1 MDLYHYILFWVCVI
15 GLCLGSFYN
24 VVILRSLSNESIV
37 FPASKCP
44 KCNHKLYFWHNIP
57 VLSYI
62 LLGGKCYFCKE
73 KISIQYPIIE
83 LFTMLMFGFTFVKFG
98 ISVKTIFAL
107 FWVSCFIIMTMTD
120 LKAKLVDC
128 NIAIVMGLS
137 GSLYN
142 FIMFGKAG
150 LISSV
155 LGLLVG
161 AGILELIARSG
172 YLIAGE
178 RAMGEA
184 DTYVA
189 GAIGAI
195 LGKGILLSLAF
206 ALIASMIFI
215 VPMFLYNQYK
225 ANNKATCILSI
236 LFVLSIMVF
245 KLVSQNYYSLAALM
259 IIGILLAVSILK
271 SIKQVENRN
280 YLPYVP
286 ALALGALYYIFFNV
300 NL

>member
-1 MDLYHYILFWVCVI
+1 M
-15 GLCLGSFYN
+15 
-24 VVILRSLSNESIV
+24 
-37 FPASKCP
+37 
-44 KCNHKLYFWHNIP
+44 
-57 VLSYI
+57 
-62 LLGGKCYFCKE
+62 FC
-73 KISIQYPIIE
+73 
-83 LFTMLMFGFTFVKFG
+83 FTFVKFG
-98 ISVKTIFAL
+98 ITVKTIFAL

-128 NIAIVMGLS
+128 NIAIAMGLS
-137 GSLYN
+137 GILYN
-142 FIMFGKAG
+142 FIMFGKTG

-155 LGLLVG
+155 LGLLIG

-215 VPMFLYNQYK
+215 LPIFLYNQYK

-245 KLVSQNYYSLAALM
+245 KLVSQNYYSLIALV
-259 IIGILLAVSILK
+259 IIGILLAISILK

-300 NL
+300 NF